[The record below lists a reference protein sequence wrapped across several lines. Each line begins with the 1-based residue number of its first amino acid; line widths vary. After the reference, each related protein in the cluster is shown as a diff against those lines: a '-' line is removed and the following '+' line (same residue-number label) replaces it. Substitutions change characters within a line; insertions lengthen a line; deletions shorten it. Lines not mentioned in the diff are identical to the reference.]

1 MGNAEYMGT
10 VSGRPAQQSVG
21 SRFPCGQSVSGRPA
35 LQSVGGDRHT
45 RNDVDKVQRQHMLEG
60 GLSSYSREV
69 RSASCGPPSD
79 RTWLYSPSGTRCSYM
94 GGIKTKSGMDL
105 SNMYRYQSSE
115 PVRYSVHQR
124 FRSRFL

>member
-45 RNDVDKVQRQHMLEG
+45 RNDVDKVPGYQMMK
-60 GLSSYSREV
+60 
-69 RSASCGPPSD
+69 
-79 RTWLYSPSGTRCSYM
+79 M
-94 GGIKTKSGMDL
+94 GNRK
-105 SNMYRYQSSE
+105 
-115 PVRYSVHQR
+115 
-124 FRSRFL
+124 